1 MWSLVFTFIEL
12 WTQLPGNID
21 TQVFLTFRTSRED
34 PIGVKMKKDI
44 LTRYEIFFGGSKKE
58 VSERLTSITY

>member
-1 MWSLVFTFIEL
+1 MGSLVFTFIQL

-44 LTRYEIFFGGSKKE
+44 LTRYEIIFGG
-58 VSERLTSITY
+58 

>member
-1 MWSLVFTFIEL
+1 MGSLVFTFIEL

-21 TQVFLTFRTSRED
+21 TQVFLTFITSRED

-44 LTRYEIFFGGSKKE
+44 LTRYEIFFGG
-58 VSERLTSITY
+58 